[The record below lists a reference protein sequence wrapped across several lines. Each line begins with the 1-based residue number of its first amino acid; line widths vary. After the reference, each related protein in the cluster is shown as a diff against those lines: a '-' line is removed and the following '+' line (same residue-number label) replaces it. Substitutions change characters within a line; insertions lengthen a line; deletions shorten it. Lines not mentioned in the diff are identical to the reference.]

1 MSEIIS
7 LDGPVEEVDGELVL
21 LIPLE
26 AGGDVLA
33 DKARG
38 IGAVDGEFLKVT
50 IPQWLATK
58 LGITAGTIVNVNN
71 KNGKFN
77 IYPRLPT
84 HATEPS
90 QRSAKPGA

>member
-7 LDGPVEEVDGELVL
+7 LDGPVEEIDDELVL

-26 AGGDVLA
+26 VGGDALA
-33 DKARG
+33 DRARG
-38 IGAVDGEFLKVT
+38 IGIVEGDFLKVT
-50 IPQWLATK
+50 ISQWLATK

-84 HATEPS
+84 
-90 QRSAKPGA
+90 RR